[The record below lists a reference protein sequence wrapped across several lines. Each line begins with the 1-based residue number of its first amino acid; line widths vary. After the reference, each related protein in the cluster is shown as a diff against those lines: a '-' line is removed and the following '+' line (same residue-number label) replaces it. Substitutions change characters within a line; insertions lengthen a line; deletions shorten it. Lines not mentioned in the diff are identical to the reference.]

1 MEAMYKIGIEIHY
14 VSVLLLIGVVG
25 FNIALLALSK
35 QIKRY
40 ALRMRIVM
48 PISATFL
55 AVIIFTG
62 MVAMAAKHLAFTLE
76 NSLMIAI
83 ALVIIGLEVR
93 RYKILK
99 SETDITQINAYE
111 LYRSKAFRILGIEIG
126 LLLLMSGWM
135 LV

>member
-1 MEAMYKIGIEIHY
+1 MEAMYTVGIEIHY

-40 ALRMRIVM
+40 ARRMRIVM

-62 MVAMAAKHLAFTLE
+62 MVAMAAKHLAFTPQ
-76 NSLMIAI
+76 NSAMIVI
-83 ALVIIGLEVR
+83 SLLIIGMEVR

-99 SETDITQINAYE
+99 SETDLSRIDAYE
-111 LYRSKAFRILGIEIG
+111 LYRDKAFRILGIELG